1 MWVRLA
7 SCCTRPVGLNIS
19 TTQDGYCFSA
29 GSHDLYE
36 KPDLATYG
44 FIVTTSSMRTAVASE
59 YSELTIYGFVNISA
73 P

>member
-1 MWVRLA
+1 MGPFGQLLHTPRWLEHLDNTGRL
-7 SCCTRPVGLNIS
+7 LL
-19 TTQDGYCFSA
+19 SA

-36 KPDLATYG
+36 KPDLAYG